1 MATRLRN
8 LPDRAAAALVS
19 WWFAPLPRGRIA
31 WLRTLL
37 YLFIFVDV
45 FWLTPWVADNGMVPP
60 SQYHPLMIGRIVPLP
75 TPTPVVVA
83 VVQYSL
89 LVCAAVA
96 ASGRFVRLA
105 GTLVFALYLE
115 WMVIAF
121 SYGKVD
127 HDRFAF
133 LVALAVLPTLGRV
146 SWRDRTPDEKAA
158 WAIRCIQLAVV
169 ATYFLSTFA
178 KLRFGGIDWVNGATL
193 LRAVLRRGTDIAEP
207 LASVPWAL
215 RVGQYLLVI
224 FELSTPL
231 LLARGRI
238 RHFYLVAAI
247 SFHAITWAT
256 IRIVFWPH
264 VMCLLA
270 FLPLERLGSHTARIF
285 SRVTSRSSPSA
296 TSSRQRSITAT
307 APGREHP

>member
-1 MATRLRN
+1 MVA
-8 LPDRAAAALVS
+8 
-19 WWFAPLPRGRIA
+19 WWFDPLPRGRIA

-37 YLFIFVDV
+37 YGFIFVDV
-45 FWLTPWVADNGMVPP
+45 FWLLPWVADNGMVPP
-60 SQYHPLMIGRIVPLP
+60 SQYHPLMIGRLLPLP
-75 TPTPVVVA
+75 TPTPLVVA
-83 VVQYSL
+83 VVQWSL

-96 ASGRFVRLA
+96 AAGRFVRVA

-115 WMVIAF
+115 WMLIAF

-146 SWRDRTPDEKAA
+146 SWSDKTPDERAA

-178 KLRFGGIDWVNGATL
+178 KFRFGGIDWVNGATL
-193 LRAVLRRGTDIAEP
+193 LRAVLRRGTDLADP
-207 LASVPWAL
+207 LASFPWAL
-215 RVGQYLLVI
+215 RAGQYLIVI
-224 FELSTPL
+224 FELLSPL

-238 RHFYLVAAI
+238 RHFYLGAAFL
-247 SFHAITWAT
+247 FHAITWAT
-256 IRIVFWPH
+256 IQIVFWPH

-270 FLPLERLGSHTARIF
+270 FLPLERLGSHTSRIF
-285 SRVTSRSSPSA
+285 SRRPSGIVSRPAPDA
-296 TSSRQRSITAT
+296 TPT
-307 APGREHP
+307 